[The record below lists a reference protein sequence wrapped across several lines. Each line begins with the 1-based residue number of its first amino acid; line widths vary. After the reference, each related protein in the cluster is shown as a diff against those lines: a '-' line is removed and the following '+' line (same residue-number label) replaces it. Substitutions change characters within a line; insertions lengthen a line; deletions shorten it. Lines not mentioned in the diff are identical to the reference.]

1 MCVLQ
6 QLERALKCKEV
17 WVSGSYQWRNPADD
31 LPKDWTDETVR
42 INYYQ
47 QLNQPIVMGT
57 FVESIRREMT
67 DALRKFNRVLPNSEQ
82 VSIYF
87 PSRGRERGLFQIRK
101 LPAQPE
107 PDNIS
112 YLKNEIRKEYG
123 MLDLLDL
130 FVEADKLVDFTR
142 FFTHSGTKEVRSREA
157 LRPLIL
163 MALFGEGTNMGIRRI
178 ANANQQ
184 YIYEQLLY
192 VRKTY
197 LSPQALREAIRAVV
211 NKILA
216 LRTKSIWG
224 HPN

>member
-87 PSRGRERGLFQIRK
+87 PSRGSERGLFQIRK

-112 YLKNEIRKEYG
+112 YLKNEIHKEYG
-123 MLDLLDL
+123 MLDLL
-130 FVEADKLVDFTR
+130 
-142 FFTHSGTKEVRSREA
+142 EVRRCHGGIHLKTIQLSECHSPD
-157 LRPLIL
+157 LQ
-163 MALFGEGTNMGIRRI
+163 GT
-178 ANANQQ
+178 
-184 YIYEQLLY
+184 
-192 VRKTY
+192 
-197 LSPQALREAIRAVV
+197 
-211 NKILA
+211 
-216 LRTKSIWG
+216 
-224 HPN
+224 H